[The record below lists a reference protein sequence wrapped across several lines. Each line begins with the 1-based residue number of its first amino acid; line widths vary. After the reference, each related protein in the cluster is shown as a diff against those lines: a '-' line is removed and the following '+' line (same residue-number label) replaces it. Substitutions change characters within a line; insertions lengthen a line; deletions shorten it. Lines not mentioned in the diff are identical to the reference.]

1 MGDFCCHVEDELTG
15 EAVPGVEVKLGDYT
29 LMTDNSGTVGIVD
42 LAPGDYE
49 IKLSRPRYFDKTFN
63 LHYIGKT
70 VPIELKLT
78 SEKLTG
84 KILYSSS
91 YPDTREIY
99 SLDLETRAVTR
110 MTENSSSESHPVL
123 IGEKK
128 IIFQSDILSKSTY
141 NYDLFS
147 YDLENRV
154 IDRTIYRSPKNDQ
167 NPAADRSGNRIVF
180 QSEGMKVFYYNLSDG
195 SEARM
200 IGAGQRPVIDP
211 DGNRIAFV
219 TTDYKKIVVT
229 DIYGVA
235 MGIYAGNTIQN
246 NLDYK
251 ISNPCWSP
259 DGSKI
264 AFEAYIDGDGPRY
277 IYYINLAAPG
287 TPIVQVTYS
296 YGPKDQ
302 QHDAPLLVG

>member
-1 MGDFCCHVEDELTG
+1 MFIGLYLLGLTGCLSKSHLQPRVGDFCCHVRDELTG

-49 IKLSRPRYFDKTFN
+49 IKLSRPRYFDKTYN

-110 MTENSSSESHPVL
+110 ITENSSSESHPVL
-123 IGEKK
+123 LGEKK
-128 IIFQSDILSKSTY
+128 IIFQSDILSKSTD

-147 YDLENRV
+147 YDLEKRV
-154 IDRTIYRSPKNDQ
+154 MDRTIYRSPKNDLESSCGSFRKTDSLSIGR
-167 NPAADRSGNRIVF
+167 N
-180 QSEGMKVFYYNLSDG
+180 EGF
-195 SEARM
+195 
-200 IGAGQRPVIDP
+200 
-211 DGNRIAFV
+211 
-219 TTDYKKIVVT
+219 
-229 DIYGVA
+229 
-235 MGIYAGNTIQN
+235 
-246 NLDYK
+246 
-251 ISNPCWSP
+251 
-259 DGSKI
+259 
-264 AFEAYIDGDGPRY
+264 
-277 IYYINLAAPG
+277 
-287 TPIVQVTYS
+287 
-296 YGPKDQ
+296 
-302 QHDAPLLVG
+302 LL